1 MAAAETTPDLNSVL
15 SHVNSLES
23 EKKQMQE
30 YLASQNAR
38 IEKLTAGKK
47 AEMKKQLEGMVDG
60 WLNNIDL
67 SDEKVKEEFVQGMQ
81 GIVNNT
87 KEESG
92 VWQVL
97 CCASAAH
104 KRNVGELQRVTEDYN
119 ALKTKVEGGTFNSEE
134 ARVGSKRK
142 EPEDQTRGGESS
154 NAWDQ
159 FESSLRG
166 GGGVGNYTPD
176 PTVIKDLRREWV
188 PI

>member
-1 MAAAETTPDLNSVL
+1 MAAPETTPDLNSAL

-23 EKKQMQE
+23 EKRQMQE

-92 VWQVL
+92 VWQV
-97 CCASAAH
+97 
-104 KRNVGELQRVTEDYN
+104 
-119 ALKTKVEGGTFNSEE
+119 
-134 ARVGSKRK
+134 
-142 EPEDQTRGGESS
+142 
-154 NAWDQ
+154 
-159 FESSLRG
+159 
-166 GGGVGNYTPD
+166 
-176 PTVIKDLRREWV
+176 
-188 PI
+188 

>member
-1 MAAAETTPDLNSVL
+1 MAETTPDLNSVL

-23 EKKQMQE
+23 EKKQLQE
-30 YLASQNAR
+30 YLAKQNDR
-38 IEKLTAGKK
+38 IERLTMVKRQ
-47 AEMKKQLEGMVDG
+47 EMKKQLDGMVDG

-67 SDEKVKEEFVQGMQ
+67 SDDKVKDEFVQGMQ

-104 KRNVGELQRVTEDYN
+104 KRNVGELQRVQEEYN
-119 ALKTKVEGGTFNSEE
+119 ALKTKVEGGTFHHEE

-142 EPEDQTRGGESS
+142 DPEEPTRGGPPNPWEE
-154 NAWDQ
+154 
-159 FESSLRG
+159 FENSLRG
-166 GGGVGNYTPD
+166 GSVSNFTPD
-176 PTVIKDLRREWV
+176 ASALKALRQEWT
-188 PI
+188 PIS

>member
-1 MAAAETTPDLNSVL
+1 MAAPETTPDLNSML
-15 SHVNSLES
+15 THVNSLES
-23 EKKQMQE
+23 EKKAMQE
-30 YLASQNAR
+30 YLAKQNER

-47 AEMKKQLEGMVDG
+47 AEMKKTLEGMVDG
-60 WLNNIDL
+60 WLNNIDI

-104 KRNVGELQRVTEDYN
+104 KRNVGELQRVTEEYN
-119 ALKTKVEGGTFNSEE
+119 ALKTKVEGGTFHSEE
-134 ARVGSKRK
+134 ARIGSKRK
-142 EPEDQTRGGESS
+142 EPEEPTRVGGN
-154 NAWDQ
+154 NAWDD
-159 FESSLRG
+159 FENSLRS